1 MGGTFGVPELIFIG
15 VCILVALLFFKRLF
29 ITEEENKEILD
40 KQVEQTSGKINRG
53 FLIFGAILILGI
65 MIVMVLAK
73 Y

>member
-1 MGGTFGVPELIFIG
+1 MGGTFGVPELVFIG
-15 VCILVALLFFKRLF
+15 VCALVALLFFKRLF

-53 FLIFGAILILGI
+53 FLIFGAILVLGI
-65 MIVMVLAK
+65 MVVMVLAK